1 MATPTETPSFS
12 YENDIKP
19 MQKKYLDSISSRV
32 SDPLVQTALL
42 ADNRN
47 SIESDFIKKAK
58 MEEIGLSN
66 KGREV
71 AYQSALVSLD
81 QSRTDAANKRDMLQ
95 TLVPFQNQLDGVIND
110 TSIDSAERK
119 RQIGILGVKNAGLLT
134 INEAAGKAFDAAK
147 IGVGDTENKKLTVFD
162 YVRAGGDTKYLTELN
177 PDVTK
182 VDVNQEINP
191 AWMLDRLNK
200 SSVSK
205 QRQKDGL
212 DIEQKRQEQSTA
224 AADKII
230 SDLGNV
236 KMAKAEGLLPN
247 ENADKFDTA
256 GHEFTVRNAVHFFG
270 SPEEQEAFSKA
281 KGAGEQFK
289 IAQSAGQRYLQ
300 GKMSVGGVAPAA
312 APSPTSLF
320 TSSAPKP
327 EVPISPFPTK

>member
-1 MATPTETPSFS
+1 MATPTETRSFS

-19 MQKKYLDSISSRV
+19 MQKKYFETTASKET
-32 SDPLVQTALL
+32 DPMVRTALL

-47 SIESDFIKKAK
+47 NLETDFIKRAR

-66 KGREV
+66 KGREIS
-71 AYQSALVSLD
+71 YQSALVSLD

-110 TSIDSAERK
+110 TSIDSSERK
-119 RQIGILGVKNAGLLT
+119 RQIGILGVKNAGLLAV
-134 INEAAGKAFDAAK
+134 NEAAGKAFDSAK

-162 YVRAGGDTKYLTELN
+162 YVRAGGDTKYLSEIN
-177 PDVTK
+177 SDVTK
-182 VDVNQEINP
+182 VDINQEINP

-212 DIEQKRQEQSTA
+212 DIEQKKQEQSA
-224 AADKII
+224 AASDKLLN
-230 SDLGNV
+230 DLSSV
-236 KMAKAEGLLPN
+236 KIAKVEFGKTG
-247 ENADKFDTA
+247 EEADQFETA
-256 GHEFTVRNAVHFFG
+256 GHAFVVNNVINAFG
-270 SPEEQEAFSKA
+270 SPEEKEALTKTKSAKA
-281 KGAGEQFK
+281 QLDLA
-289 IAQSAGQRYLQ
+289 ISAGQRRMQ
-300 GKMSVGGVAPAA
+300 GKLAGVVPAA

-327 EVPISPFPTK
+327 EATISPFVTP